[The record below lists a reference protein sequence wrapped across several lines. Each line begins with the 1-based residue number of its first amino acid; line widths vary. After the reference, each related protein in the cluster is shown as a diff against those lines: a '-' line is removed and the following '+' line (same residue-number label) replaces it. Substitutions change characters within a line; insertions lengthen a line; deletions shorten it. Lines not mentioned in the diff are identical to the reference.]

1 MSDKRLFMPWVD
13 HLPEVGDPI
22 RRERA
27 KLVEAAQEAIEL
39 ERHAVDLRVQVA
51 SGQVQL
57 LQRVMGYWT
66 LADIQQAAETADR
79 HDAAGAQ
86 RARVG
91 DLGLREQLRTLD
103 GWHLGIE
110 ALRAFH
116 AGVILRPDLLTT
128 ATDEERLQTL
138 VRVVAWWNLAGAPVY
153 ERLAGK

>member
-1 MSDKRLFMPWVD
+1 MFDQPPFMPWVD

-39 ERHAVDLRVQVA
+39 ERHAAALRVQVA
-51 SGQVQL
+51 AGQSRL

-66 LADIQQAAETADR
+66 LADIQLACEAADR
-79 HDAAGAQ
+79 DDAAGAQ
-86 RARVG
+86 RARVA
-91 DLGLREQLRTLD
+91 DPALREQLRTLD

-128 ATDEERLQTL
+128 GTDEERLQAL
-138 VRVVAWWNLAGAPVY
+138 VRVAAWWNFAGAPVY
-153 ERLAGK
+153 ERLPGK

>member
-1 MSDKRLFMPWVD
+1 MFDKHPFMPWVD

-27 KLVEAAQEAIEL
+27 KLVEVAQEAIEL
-39 ERHAVDLRVQVA
+39 ERHAAALRVQVA
-51 SGQVQL
+51 AGQVQL

-66 LADIQQAAETADR
+66 LADIQLASEAADR
-79 HDAAGAQ
+79 DDAVGAQ

-91 DLGLREQLRTLD
+91 DPALRKQLRTLD

-116 AGVILRPDLLTT
+116 AGVTLRPDLLTT
-128 ATDEERLQTL
+128 ATDEERLQAL
-138 VRVVAWWNLAGAPVY
+138 VRVVAWWTFAGAPVY